1 MTIEE
6 VFKHIVHLLK
16 NLNNS
21 AKDKNTIQVMKIFRD
36 NVFFVN
42 LMENTDL
49 PDEIADTI
57 QDYLEQNLPIEIHT
71 H

>member
-36 NVFFVN
+36 NVVFVN